1 MALNLCRIALRS
13 SCRLASRP
21 LPRPPVLLSGWR
33 SLAVDSSASA
43 STSSQVVLPLQRLAE
58 KDELPESM
66 LQAFGRQNM
75 SRGELNQL
83 RVQEA
88 VRAWQRTPSDTG
100 SGEVQVAV
108 FTERI
113 MRLGKHMSE
122 HHKDNMSKRR
132 LQMLVSKRNRMLKY
146 MRREQRGAY
155 LKVIEGLRIRPNK
168 NFDPTIKPQKQK
180 WAGSKKKHGRGKGRP
195 REARVYG
202 HAKTAKGRTRLVQHG
217 HRQRKLQR
225 ERAAAAAEAKAEASG
240 TA

>member
-1 MALNLCRIALRS
+1 MEGCRHRLA
-13 SCRLASRP
+13 RLASGRRTRAQS
-21 LPRPPVLLSGWR
+21 LSPRPRALSARRQEEIALEINACTASSGFQLLLVR
-33 SLAVDSSASA
+33 SCDD
-43 STSSQVVLPLQRLAE
+43 E
-58 KDELPESM
+58 KP
-66 LQAFGRQNM
+66 
-75 SRGELNQL
+75 
-83 RVQEA
+83 
-88 VRAWQRTPSDTG
+88 
-100 SGEVQVAV
+100 
-108 FTERI
+108 
-113 MRLGKHMSE
+113 SE